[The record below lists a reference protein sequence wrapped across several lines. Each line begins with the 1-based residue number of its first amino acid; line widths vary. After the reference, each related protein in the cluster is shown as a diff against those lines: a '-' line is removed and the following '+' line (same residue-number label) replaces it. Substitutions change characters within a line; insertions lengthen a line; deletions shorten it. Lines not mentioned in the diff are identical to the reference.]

1 MQART
6 LRGRC
11 RVAPRYLTL
20 DSVRPEICH
29 SYKDRVHEH
38 TERGG
43 YCSDKRCPCNAQ
55 LVEQLPPTALTWCS
69 HLLLCL
75 PTAGGL
81 SIERPG
87 ITLQSAPGHHAVIA
101 SPVDAPVAN
110 TNVIQI
116 RPGAHN
122 GVLRNL
128 EIVGELL
135 APRTL
140 LMSGS
145 FVPLWCRANCK
156 LPTYPPT

>member
-1 MQART
+1 M
-6 LRGRC
+6 
-11 RVAPRYLTL
+11 
-20 DSVRPEICH
+20 
-29 SYKDRVHEH
+29 
-38 TERGG
+38 
-43 YCSDKRCPCNAQ
+43 
-55 LVEQLPPTALTWCS
+55 
-69 HLLLCL
+69 
-75 PTAGGL
+75 
-81 SIERPG
+81 
-87 ITLQSAPGHHAVIA
+87 IA

-145 FVPLWCRANCK
+145 FVPSWCPANCES
-156 LPTYPPT
+156 PTYPPTYALLPLPCERLARQCDEGRYA